1 MFIGTLRCAALLLLV
16 HTMPGLAEG
25 LTEKEVLERFLE
37 QSPQARELRAR
48 VAATKAEFETRSM
61 FPNPNFAYTRESA
74 GFTEFFEAQQTLP
87 ISGRL
92 GYIRKAAIAG
102 VGASQAESQFALW
115 GLRSDVR
122 QAFSSLVRAQERAAL
137 LKRGVTEIDSV
148 RRILIAREKEGESS
162 KFDRL
167 RAEREAAELRA
178 EQAIAETLIVQARS
192 ALLAFLPQ
200 GSQSFDATGTLS
212 GPLTVAPAE
221 LLERA
226 LRARGDYR
234 AEEGQIRRFQHEQT
248 AAGRLRFPE
257 PIVSAGLKRADNVRG
272 DTDSGPVIS
281 LILPLPLFNRGTTE
295 VSRFRAEEDRA
306 RARRDTLQQ
315 QITAQVDGA
324 YQTLHLR
331 QRAAESYVNELSSAK
346 TELTKIAQI
355 AYEEGEIGILELLD
369 AYRVNRQSSL
379 RLLDLRAAAKEALIE
394 LERVVGE
401 EVEK

>member
-1 MFIGTLRCAALLLLV
+1 MFIGTLRCAALLVLV
-16 HTMPGLAEG
+16 YAMPSSAEG

-37 QSPQARELRAR
+37 QSPHARELRAG
-48 VAATKAEFETRSM
+48 VAATRAEFETRSL

-87 ISGRL
+87 ITGRL
-92 GYIRKAAIAG
+92 GHIRKAAVAG
-102 VGASQAESQFALW
+102 VGASEAESQFALW
-115 GLRSDVR
+115 TLRSDVR
-122 QAFSSLVRAQERAAL
+122 QAFFSLIRAQERETL
-137 LKRGVTEIDSV
+137 LQRGIKEIDSV
-148 RRILIAREKEGESS
+148 RKILLVREKEGESS

-167 RAEREAAELRA
+167 RADREAAELRA
-178 EQAIAETLIVQARS
+178 EQAIAQTLTVQARS
-192 ALLAFLPQ
+192 MLLAFLPK
-200 GSQSFDATGTLS
+200 GSESFTATGSLT

-234 AEEGQIRRFQHEQT
+234 AEESQIKRFQHEQT

-257 PIVSAGLKRADNVRG
+257 PVVSAGLKRADTGRG
-272 DTDSGPVIS
+272 DTASGPVVS
-281 LILPLPLFNRGTTE
+281 LTLPLPLFNRGTTE

-315 QITAQVDGA
+315 QITAQVEGA
-324 YQTLHLR
+324 YQTLLLR
-331 QRAAESYVNELSSAK
+331 QRAAESYVNELSSTN

-355 AYEEGEIGILELLD
+355 AYQEGELGILELLD
-369 AYRVNRQSSL
+369 AHRVNRQSQL